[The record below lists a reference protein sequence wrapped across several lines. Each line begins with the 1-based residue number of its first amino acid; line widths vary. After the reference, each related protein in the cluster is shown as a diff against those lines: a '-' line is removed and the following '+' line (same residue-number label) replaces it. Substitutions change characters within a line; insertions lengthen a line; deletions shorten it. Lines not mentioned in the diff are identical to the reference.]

1 MVKPEKL
8 SKEVISLL
16 QSVLVDEFKAF
27 YHYRSA
33 TNWCKNVGFVK
44 ASEFFAKESEEELE
58 HAKGIEDFLVDW
70 NSNPDLPIIEK
81 PEQIEFTGLD
91 QIIDMSYKL
100 EYDLYEKYEVTSV
113 QIFKSGDICAF
124 DFLQKYRTIQ
134 KESVTAYSDMIN
146 MLSGVDTKS
155 KFEMLMLEKKLF

>member
-8 SKEVISLL
+8 SKEVIGLL

-33 TNWCKNVGFVK
+33 TNWCKNVGYVK

-100 EYDLYEKYEVTSV
+100 EYDLYEKYEETSV

-134 KESVTAYSDMIN
+134 KDSVITYSDMIN